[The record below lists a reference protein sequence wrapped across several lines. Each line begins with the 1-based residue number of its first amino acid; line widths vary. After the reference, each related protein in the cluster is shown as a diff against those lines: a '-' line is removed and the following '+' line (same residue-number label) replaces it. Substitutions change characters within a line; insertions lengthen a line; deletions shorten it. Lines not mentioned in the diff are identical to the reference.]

1 MSMQLSNIF
10 SINNLVV
17 SVILIA
23 VLLIYFKIA
32 VKYKIIDKPNQRSS
46 HIKPTIR
53 GGGIVFPITVI
64 FFGLLNGFELPYFIT
79 AVVLSGI
86 ISFIDDVMD
95 LPSGLRFGIH
105 ILAAVLLLYEAN
117 ILSIPIVLMICAFIF
132 VVGVMN
138 AFNFMDGIN
147 GITGFYSLA
156 IVVPL
161 ILTESDALIFKLES
175 LILLALLIFL
185 FFNARRKAVCFAG
198 DVGSVTIAVIIC
210 FLITQRIIAT
220 NDYTY
225 LAFLTLYLVDTGL
238 TIIQRLKNGEKV
250 LEAHRKHL
258 FQVLS
263 NELGNSHLKVTL
275 IYAFLQLAINLFVI
289 NADIGVP
296 GLVVL
301 FAIAVA
307 TYIIIKIRVLKIAS

>member
-1 MSMQLSNIF
+1 MQLSNIF

-53 GGGIVFPITVI
+53 GGGIIFPITVI
-64 FFGLLNGFELPYFIT
+64 FFGLLNSFELPYFIT

-95 LPSGLRFGIH
+95 LPSSLRFGIH

-161 ILTESDALIFKLES
+161 MLTESDALIFKLES

-185 FFNARRKAVCFAG
+185 FFNARKKAVCFAG

-225 LAFLTLYLVDTGL
+225 LAFLMLYLVDTGL

-275 IYAFLQLAINLFVI
+275 IYAFLQLAINVFVI

>member
-1 MSMQLSNIF
+1 MQLSNIF

-23 VLLIYFKIA
+23 ILLIYFKVA

-53 GGGIVFPITVI
+53 GGGIIFPITVI
-64 FFGLLNGFELPYFIT
+64 FFGLLNDFSLPYFIT

-161 ILTESDALIFKLES
+161 MLTESDALIFKLES

-185 FFNARRKAVCFAG
+185 FFNARKKAVCFAG

-238 TIIQRLKNGEKV
+238 TIIQRLKNREKV

-275 IYAFLQLAINLFVI
+275 IYAFLQLAINVFVI

-296 GLVVL
+296 GLVIL
-301 FAIAVA
+301 FAIAVG
-307 TYIIIKIRVLKIAS
+307 TYIMIKLKVLKMAN

>member
-1 MSMQLSNIF
+1 MQLSSIF
-10 SINNLVV
+10 SLNNLVV

-53 GGGIVFPITVI
+53 GGGIIFPITVI
-64 FFGLLNGFELPYFIT
+64 FFGLLNGFELPYFII

-117 ILSIPIVLMICAFIF
+117 ILSIPVVLMICAFIF

-161 ILTESDALIFKLES
+161 MLTESDALIFKLES

-185 FFNARRKAVCFAG
+185 FFNARKKAVCFAG

-238 TIIQRLKNGEKV
+238 TIIQRLKNRERV

-289 NADIGVP
+289 NTDIGVP

>member
-1 MSMQLSNIF
+1 MQLSNIF

-23 VLLIYFKIA
+23 VLLIYFKVA

-53 GGGIVFPITVI
+53 GGGIIFPITVI
-64 FFGLLNGFELPYFIT
+64 FFGLLNDFSLPYFIT

-156 IVVPL
+156 IVAPL
-161 ILTESDALIFKLES
+161 MLTETNVLIFNLES

-185 FFNARRKAVCFAG
+185 FFNARKKAVCFAG

-275 IYAFLQLAINLFVI
+275 IYAFLQLAINVFVI

>member
-1 MSMQLSNIF
+1 MNMQLSSIF
-10 SINNLVV
+10 SLNNLVV

-53 GGGIVFPITVI
+53 GGGIIFPITVI
-64 FFGLLNGFELPYFIT
+64 FFGLLNGFELPYFII

-117 ILSIPIVLMICAFIF
+117 ILSIPVVLMICAFIF

-161 ILTESDALIFKLES
+161 MLTESDALIFKLES

-185 FFNARRKAVCFAG
+185 FFNARKKAVCFAG

-238 TIIQRLKNGEKV
+238 TIIQRLKNRERV

-289 NADIGVP
+289 NTDIGVP

>member
-1 MSMQLSNIF
+1 MQLSNIF

-53 GGGIVFPITVI
+53 GGGIIFPITVI

-161 ILTESDALIFKLES
+161 MLTESDALIFKLES

-185 FFNARRKAVCFAG
+185 FFNARKKAVCFAG

-263 NELGNSHLKVTL
+263 NELRNSHLKVTL

-296 GLVVL
+296 GLIVL

>member
-53 GGGIVFPITVI
+53 GGGIIFPITVI

-161 ILTESDALIFKLES
+161 MLTESDALIFKLES

-185 FFNARRKAVCFAG
+185 FFNARKKAVCFAG

-263 NELGNSHLKVTL
+263 NELRNSHLKVTL

-296 GLVVL
+296 GLIVL

>member
-1 MSMQLSNIF
+1 MQLSNIF

-53 GGGIVFPITVI
+53 GGGIIFPITII
-64 FFGLLNGFELPYFIT
+64 FFGLLNSFELPYFIT

-161 ILTESDALIFKLES
+161 MLTESDALIFKLES

-185 FFNARRKAVCFAG
+185 FFNARKKAVCFAG
-198 DVGSVTIAVIIC
+198 DVGSVSIAVIIC

-238 TIIQRLKNGEKV
+238 TIIQRLKNREKV

-275 IYAFLQLAINLFVI
+275 IYAFLQLAINVFVI

>member
-1 MSMQLSNIF
+1 MQLSNIF

-17 SVILIA
+17 SVTLIA

-53 GGGIVFPITVI
+53 GGGIIFPITVI

-161 ILTESDALIFKLES
+161 MLTESDALIFKLES

-185 FFNARRKAVCFAG
+185 FFNARKKAVCFAG

-263 NELGNSHLKVTL
+263 NELGNSHLKITL